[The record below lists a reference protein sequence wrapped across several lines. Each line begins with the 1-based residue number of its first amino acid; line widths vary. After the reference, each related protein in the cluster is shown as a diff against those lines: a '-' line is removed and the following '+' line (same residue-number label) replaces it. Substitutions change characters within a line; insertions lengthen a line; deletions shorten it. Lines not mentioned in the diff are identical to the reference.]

1 MNALQPSVTY
11 PLQHPVNSQLQRPM
25 NYPLQISFQLVSVA
39 RKLSVT
45 DASGKLSFFVKQK
58 AFKLKEAVTVF
69 ADADQRLPL
78 YNLAAD
84 RVIDFSASYHISDA
98 KGTHLGTVKRKGM
111 KSLWRARYDI
121 INGSGR
127 PLTIQE
133 ANPWIKVCD
142 ALFGELPVLGMFSGY
157 VFHPE
162 YVVARED
169 GTPVM
174 RLKKEPAFFQGKFS
188 IEKLGV
194 VSEEEETRILLS
206 LIMMVL
212 LEKQRG

>member
-1 MNALQPSVTY
+1 
-11 PLQHPVNSQLQRPM
+11 M
-25 NYPLQISFQLVSVA
+25 NYPLQLSFEILSVA

-45 DASGKLSFFVKQK
+45 DAAGNLSFFVKQK
-58 AFKLKEAVTVF
+58 MFKLKESVTVF
-69 ADADQRLPL
+69 ADADQKVPL
-78 YNLAAD
+78 YDLKAD
-84 RVIDFSASYHISDA
+84 RVIDFSANYHFTDS
-98 KGTHLGTVKRKGM
+98 KGTHLGAVRRKGM

-121 INGSGR
+121 VNGSSR
-127 PLTIQE
+127 ALTIQE
-133 ANPWIKVCD
+133 ANPWTKVFD
-142 ALFGELPVLGMFSGY
+142 SLFCEIPILGIFSGY

-162 YVVARED
+162 YLVARED

-188 IEKLGV
+188 IEKLAV

-212 LEKQRG
+212 LERQRG

>member
-1 MNALQPSVTY
+1 
-11 PLQHPVNSQLQRPM
+11 
-25 NYPLQISFQLVSVA
+25 
-39 RKLSVT
+39 
-45 DASGKLSFFVKQK
+45 
-58 AFKLKEAVTVF
+58 
-69 ADADQRLPL
+69 
-78 YNLAAD
+78 
-84 RVIDFSASYHISDA
+84 
-98 KGTHLGTVKRKGM
+98 M

-121 INGSGR
+121 VNGSNR
-127 PLTIQE
+127 ALTIQE
-133 ANPWIKVCD
+133 ANPWAKVCD
-142 ALFGELPVLGMFSGY
+142 SLFSEIPILGMFSGY

-188 IEKLGV
+188 IEKLGA
-194 VSEEEETRILLS
+194 VSEDEETRILLS